1 MTTVLLVD
9 DQQDLLDVVSEGL
22 SQRGYQV
29 LTAKDGVAGLTCAV
43 EAQPDCIV
51 IDVKMPG
58 LNGNQ
63 LVLVLRGDPT
73 TSHIPL
79 VMLTALAQERDQFIG
94 IATGAD
100 QYLIK
105 PQPPSKIHEAIQAAL
120 TLTEGERAE
129 RLHHLAETL
138 DYPK

>member
-1 MTTVLLVD
+1 MPTVLLVD

-22 SQRGYQV
+22 TQRGYQV
-29 LTAKDGVAGLTCAV
+29 LTAKDGVEGLTQAV

-63 LVLVLRGDPT
+63 LVLVLRGDPA

-120 TLTEGERAE
+120 ALTEGERAA
-129 RLHHLAETL
+129 RLQHLAEAPE
-138 DYPK
+138 YPQ